1 MATDAKTGQPIFH
14 GSTRVGLRNVGSYQV
29 SGAPFVTGSTMISGQ
44 EVQISFPYVTK
55 EVTVIASGSAIGE
68 LRIHFTSVSSSA
80 NVIGNNHYVSL
91 DSHEDAVTF
100 NVKCKELWLST
111 PQGNAT
117 GFKMYAS
124 LTNVPTSSMFTLTGS
139 GITE

>member
-124 LTNVPTSSMFTLTGS
+124 LTNFPTSSMFTLTGS

>member
-91 DSHEDAVTF
+91 DSHEAAVTF

>member
-1 MATDAKTGQPIFH
+1 MATDAKTGQAIFH

-68 LRIHFTSVSSSA
+68 LRIHFTSVSSST

>member
-1 MATDAKTGQPIFH
+1 MSAKKGNKFLYTA
-14 GSTRVGLRNVGSYQV
+14 GLRNVGSYQV